1 MEKSVGNLTL
11 PLSLC
16 PRLHWQT
23 FGYLI
28 IVSSWFMSRV
38 AQCSSVCTAR
48 HKQAQT
54 RSCPSTKWP
63 FYGESTGILHCC
75 LCLPCYSEWQR
86 KESWSKLLEDLTGPG
101 FEREDQLGSLN
112 RSGVRVKTETEKCFR
127 GKGNV
132 GAPWLSEGVHGLD
145 HSEPSG
151 RLRTAPACLGW
162 KQCHC
167 WCCVSSEDLPK
178 PSDGIGSE
186 LVTVAFCTQGLPWM
200 AVSGIFADYSLTCPL
215 HMNSANWN
223 HSNIWAMA
231 FFPSKMLPSTGS
243 PSSFI
248 F

>member
-112 RSGVRVKTETEKCFR
+112 RLGVRVKMETEVFQGQRKCGCSMTLWRSPWVGPFR
-127 GKGNV
+127 TFRKTQNSSSL
-132 GAPWLSEGVHGLD
+132 PGLEAM
-145 HSEPSG
+145 S
-151 RLRTAPACLGW
+151 LLVLCLLWG
-162 KQCHC
+162 
-167 WCCVSSEDLPK
+167 
-178 PSDGIGSE
+178 
-186 LVTVAFCTQGLPWM
+186 
-200 AVSGIFADYSLTCPL
+200 
-215 HMNSANWN
+215 
-223 HSNIWAMA
+223 
-231 FFPSKMLPSTGS
+231 PSKTIRWHRVRTSDCCILHSRPSMNGS
-243 PSSFI
+243 FWYLCRLFPNVPFTHEFSQLKSQQYLSYGLFSL
-248 F
+248 